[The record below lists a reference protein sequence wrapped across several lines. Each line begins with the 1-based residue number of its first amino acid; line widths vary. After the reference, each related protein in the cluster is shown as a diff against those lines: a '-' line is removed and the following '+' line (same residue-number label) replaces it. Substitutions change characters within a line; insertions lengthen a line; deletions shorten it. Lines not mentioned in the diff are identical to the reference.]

1 MWMNKKYFVIKIIVI
16 LYCYVIMK
24 KKLLNSYN
32 VCESWLWLIGY
43 MGNYIIYF
51 YKDWV
56 VYIIYLVYIKNL
68 NKYN

>member
-43 MGNYIIYF
+43 MGNYILYF

-56 VYIIYLVYIKNL
+56 VYIVYLVYIKNL